1 MDSHYRLKTTIMN
14 MTAIR
19 LQAPAPANRRPAR
32 PEPHDSWEFISGSV
46 IQRFLDFYWVK
57 HGVSHDTLK
66 AYRTDLIALDRW
78 MLLFRSKT
86 LVTACEQDI
95 REFLTAKYL
104 AGNRTLSGLPSLSC
118 IKRFYF
124 YLLEGG
130 FRADDP
136 TENVFVRTPRLSR
149 RDLSVVQSTPR

>member
-19 LQAPAPANRRPAR
+19 LQAPAPAKPVG

-104 AGNRTLSGLPSLSC
+104 SGNRTLSGLPSLSC

-149 RDLSVVQSTPR
+149 RDLSVVPSAPR